1 MGATSPASVSQPPL
15 TTSEPARLAPA
26 GEPIKRGRGRPRKRP
41 AAQEPDAGAP
51 QIRLQPSA
59 DSARQPPATAADQRW
74 QPRVSLRRIDD
85 PVRETPE
92 MQVDASDGQRHRA
105 RQLQAP
111 QTRAVTRSGRASRPP
126 ARLGLPGDVGY

>member
-15 TTSEPARLAPA
+15 RASEPARLAPA
-26 GEPIKRGRGRPRKRP
+26 GKPIKRGRGRPRKRP
-41 AAQEPDAGAP
+41 AAQESDAGTP

-85 PVRETPE
+85 LVGETPE
-92 MQVDASDGQRHRA
+92 MQVDASDGQRNRA